1 MAVGRISGP
10 LLKDNLLRNGVNL
23 AFETNLLY
31 LDVNSRLVGI
41 KTASPQYPLDVNGTT
56 RSTNLEVTT
65 QSNLATFTVTNN
77 LISSSEG
84 SIYIEPTGLNAVV
97 YQSRMLIGTQLSIDG
112 NTIATLGTNTNLEI
126 STSGSGQVNIN
137 SNVNVYGNLHAT
149 GTITADGN
157 IVIGDQST
165 DTVTFTGEVSSDI
178 VPSQNNQFN
187 LGSPSLKW
195 ATVYSNA
202 AAIDTITATNLTV
215 TDFKTAG
222 LDVSGSSITT
232 RNIDD
237 NINLVTTGSGGVVV
251 GNLKFVNNTIT
262 NTVAG
267 GVTQFVETGT
277 GYVKFAGTNGV
288 VIPVGTV
295 SGRPT
300 ALFSEQGMI
309 RYNNE
314 LNLVEM
320 WTGTSW
326 FSVAGSSA
334 GVTADVA
341 NDIGIAQTIIF
352 G

>member
-56 RSTNLEVTT
+56 RSTNLEVPA
-65 QSNLATFTVTNN
+65 QSNLATFTITNN
-77 LISSSEG
+77 LISSSDD
-84 SIYIEPTGLNAVV
+84 SIFIEPSGLNAVV
-97 YQSRMLIGTQLSIDG
+97 YQSKMLIGTQLSIDG
-112 NTIATLGTNTNLEI
+112 NTISTLGGSTNLEI

-149 GTITADGN
+149 GNITADGD
-157 IVIGDQST
+157 ILIGDQTT
-165 DTVTFTGEVSSDI
+165 DTVTFTGEVNSDI
-178 VPSQNNQFN
+178 IPSQNNQFN
-187 LGSPSLKW
+187 LGSASLKW
-195 ATVYSNA
+195 ATIYSNA
-202 AAIDTITATNLTV
+202 ATIGTITATDLTV

-237 NINLVTTGSGGVVV
+237 NLNLVTTGTGGVVI

-267 GVTQFVETGT
+267 GITEFVETGT
-277 GYVKFAGTNGV
+277 GYVKFTGVNGI
-288 VIPVGTV
+288 VIPVGSV
-295 SGRPT
+295 AARPT
-300 ALFSEQGMI
+300 STFSEQGMI

-320 WTGTSW
+320 WTGTNW

-341 NDIGIAQTIIF
+341 SDIGIAQTIIF

>member
-31 LDVNSRLVGI
+31 LDVNSRLVGVR
-41 KTASPQYPLDVNGTT
+41 TASPQYPLDVNGTT

-65 QSNLATFTVTNN
+65 QSDLATFTVTNN
-77 LISSSEG
+77 LISSSEE
-84 SIYIEPTGLNAVV
+84 SIYIEPSGLNAVV
-97 YQSRMLIGTQLSIDG
+97 YQSRMLIGSQLTIDG
-112 NTIATLGTNTNLEI
+112 NTIATLGGSTNLEI

-157 IVIGDQST
+157 IVIGDQPT

-178 VPSQNNQFN
+178 IPSQHNQLN
-187 LGSPSLKW
+187 LGSASLKW

-202 AAIDTITATNLTV
+202 AVIGTITATDLTV

-232 RNIDD
+232 RTIDD
-237 NINLVTTGSGGVVV
+237 NINLITTGTGGVVV
-251 GNLKFVNNTIT
+251 GDLKFVNNTIT
-262 NTVAG
+262 NTSPG
-267 GVTQFVETGT
+267 GITEFVETGT
-277 GYVKFAGTNGV
+277 GYVKFTGTNGV
-288 VIPVGTV
+288 VIPVGSV
-295 SGRPT
+295 AARPISVFT
-300 ALFSEQGMI
+300 EQGMI

-341 NDIGIAQTIIF
+341 ADIGIAQTIIF